1 MKCVGV
7 PPKKKQFLN
16 KSWEN
21 ICAKVVVKNTK
32 GKMMAKDLKDKGIST
47 RSFNAPFVE
56 DAHIAAD
63 RWLGDREEISRKE
76 FAAGDAGVV
85 VTINY
90 KSYCCWGE
98 DVLQLFRSGKVKT
111 GSLLGIYRNT
121 EIIKNKC
128 DKNWISLDRV
138 SDDNQYGVGGH
149 CYIECVYENLFKKYR
164 EKQGHLLEV
173 GIETGT
179 SLLLWYLYFSNMKI
193 HGMDIDDKT
202 YGSPKEITIEQFDTT
217 DLSPSLKEYVENNL
231 KKFDIIIDD
240 GDHRWRSQFQTAVNL
255 FPTLKDDGVYIIE
268 DIEQPSELEEAL
280 VNGLNPH
287 IKIHDNRDIG
297 NSNEVIFEIKKG
309 KTNEKVS

>member
-1 MKCVGV
+1 MFHSNYQK
-7 PPKKKQFLN
+7 FLR
-16 KSWEN
+16 
-21 ICAKVVVKNTK
+21 IHKNHYFLSK
-32 GKMMAKDLKDKGIST
+32 AIYFLF
-47 RSFNAPFVE
+47 FNRA
-56 DAHIAAD
+56 
-63 RWLGDREEISRKE
+63 
-76 FAAGDAGVV
+76 
-85 VTINY
+85 Y
-90 KSYCCWGE
+90 
-98 DVLQLFRSGKVKT
+98 
-111 GSLLGIYRNT
+111 LLP
-121 EIIKNKC
+121 
-128 DKNWISLDRV
+128 S
-138 SDDNQYGVGGH
+138 
-149 CYIECVYENLFKKYR
+149 NLFKKYR

-280 VNGLNPH
+280 VKGLNPH
-287 IKIHDNRDIG
+287 IKIHDNRDVG
-297 NSNEVIFEIKKG
+297 NLNNEVIFEIRKG
-309 KTNEKVS
+309 KTNEKNS